1 MEDKLIKGAVILA
14 SGVVAVKALKAVR
27 YYKMQKDAYKAVE
40 DSATDEK
47 QLATKTCSFM
57 KGVVDMLNKLR
68 DKFGKKD
75 RKSNEITLDKVDQ
88 DLNELTRKLLK
99 ENQEQ
104 IEKFRKEMGL

>member
-1 MEDKLIKGAVILA
+1 
-14 SGVVAVKALKAVR
+14 
-27 YYKMQKDAYKAVE
+27 
-40 DSATDEK
+40 
-47 QLATKTCSFM
+47 
-57 KGVVDMLNKLR
+57 MLNKLR

-75 RKSNEITLDKVDQ
+75 HKSNEITLDKVDQ